1 MAFTRKFLSAM
12 GIEADKVDEIIN
24 AHIEVVDGLKE
35 ERDNFKKDA
44 EKLADVQK
52 QLNKANEKL
61 AKNGEGETVSKED
74 YDKLKGGSAIKK
86 TIDFLSKHIA
96 KASAEAGID
105 TLQEGVDITAKN
117 TRTEKEN
124 AFREL
129 LKSVG
134 VSEKRFNAISKVSD
148 IDGLELDKDGKIKNA
163 EKHTETIK
171 SEWADFIETTT
182 TRGADTANPPD
193 NNGKGV
199 KTKEEIY
206 KMENGRYVLSASE
219 RQAELAKLYQ
229 SEKGD

>member
-1 MAFTRKFLSAM
+1 MAEFDRKALRKIFEDA
-12 GIEADKVDEIIN
+12 E
-24 AHIEVVDGLKE
+24 IEVPKDVLGQICNLHTTSNEDLTETVKTLKADLE
-35 ERDNFKKDA
+35 KAERERDTYKAKAPKEGEETVLKSEYDELKKKYDDY
-44 EKLADVQK
+44 KADVD
-52 QLNKANEKL
+52 
-61 AKNGEGETVSKED
+61 AKK
-74 YDKLKGGSAIKK
+74 
-86 TIDFLSKHIA
+86 
-96 KASAEAGID
+96 
-105 TLQEGVDITAKN
+105 

-134 VSEKRFNAISKVSD
+134 VSEKRIGAIVKVSD
-148 IDGLELDKDGKIKNA
+148 IDSLELDENGKIKDA
-163 EKHTETIK
+163 DKHTETVK
-171 SEWADFIETTT
+171 TEWADFIETTT
-182 TRGADTANPPD
+182 TKGADTANPPA

>member
-1 MAFTRKFLSAM
+1 MGFTRKFLSAM

-44 EKLADVQK
+44 EKLADVEK
-52 QLNKANEKL
+52 ELTKANDKL

-74 YDKLKGGSAIKK
+74 YDKLKKEY
-86 TIDFLSKHIA
+86 DDY
-96 KASAEAGID
+96 KA
-105 TLQEGVDITAKN
+105 DITAKN

-134 VSEKRFNAISKVSD
+134 VSEKRFNAIIKVSD
-148 IDGLELDKDGKIKNA
+148 IDGLELDKDGKIKDA
-163 EKHTETIK
+163 EKHTENVK

-182 TRGADTANPPD
+182 TKGANTANPPA
-193 NNGKGV
+193 NNGKGTG
-199 KTKEEIY
+199 KTKEEILAI
-206 KMENGRYVLSASE
+206 KDGAVRRQEMLNNPHLFGLEN
-219 RQAELAKLYQ
+219 K
-229 SEKGD
+229 

>member
-44 EKLADVQK
+44 EKLADVEK
-52 QLNKANEKL
+52 ELNKAKEKI
-61 AKNGEGETVSKED
+61 AKNGDGETVAKED
-74 YDKLKGGSAIKK
+74 YDKLKKEY
-86 TIDFLSKHIA
+86 DDY
-96 KASAEAGID
+96 KA
-105 TLQEGVDITAKN
+105 DITAKN

-134 VSEKRFNAISKVSD
+134 VSEKRFNAIIKVSD
-148 IDGLELDKDGKIKNA
+148 IDGLELDKDGKIKDA
-163 EKHTETIK
+163 EKHTENVK

-182 TRGADTANPPD
+182 TKGAKTANPPA
-193 NNGKGV
+193 NNGKGTG
-199 KTKEEIY
+199 KTKEEIMAI
-206 KMENGRYVLSASE
+206 KDGAMR
-219 RQAELAKLYQ
+219 RQAMVDNPHLFGLE
-229 SEKGD
+229 

>member
-44 EKLADVQK
+44 EKLADVEK
-52 QLNKANEKL
+52 ELTKAKEKI
-61 AKNGEGETVSKED
+61 AKNGDGETVSKED
-74 YDKLKGGSAIKK
+74 YDNLKKEY
-86 TIDFLSKHIA
+86 DDY
-96 KASAEAGID
+96 KA
-105 TLQEGVDITAKN
+105 DITAKN

-134 VSEKRFNAISKVSD
+134 VSEKRFNAIIKVSD
-148 IDGLELDKDGKIKNA
+148 IDGLELDKDGKIKDA
-163 EKHTETIK
+163 EKHTENVK

-182 TRGADTANPPD
+182 TKGANTANPPA
-193 NNGKGV
+193 NNGKGTG
-199 KTKEEIY
+199 KTKEEILAI
-206 KMENGRYVLSASE
+206 KDGAVRRQEMLNNPHLFGLEN
-219 RQAELAKLYQ
+219 K
-229 SEKGD
+229 

>member
-44 EKLADVQK
+44 EKLPDIQK
-52 QLNKANEKL
+52 QLDKANEKL

-74 YDKLKGGSAIKK
+74 YDKLKKEY
-86 TIDFLSKHIA
+86 DDY
-96 KASAEAGID
+96 KA
-105 TLQEGVDITAKN
+105 DITAKN

-134 VSEKRFNAISKVSD
+134 VSEKRFNAIIKVSD
-148 IDGLELDKDGKIKNA
+148 IDGLELDKDGKIKDA
-163 EKHTETIK
+163 EKHTENVK

-182 TRGADTANPPD
+182 TKGANTANPPA
-193 NNGKGV
+193 NNGKGTG
-199 KTKEEIY
+199 KTKEEILAI
-206 KMENGRYVLSASE
+206 KDGAVRRQEMLNNPHLFGLEN
-219 RQAELAKLYQ
+219 K
-229 SEKGD
+229 

>member
-44 EKLADVQK
+44 EKLADVEK
-52 QLNKANEKL
+52 ELTKAKEKL

-74 YDKLKGGSAIKK
+74 YDNLKKEY
-86 TIDFLSKHIA
+86 DDY
-96 KASAEAGID
+96 KA
-105 TLQEGVDITAKN
+105 DITAKN

-134 VSEKRFNAISKVSD
+134 VSEKRFNAIIKVSD
-148 IDGLELDKDGKIKNA
+148 IDSLELDKDGKIKDA
-163 EKHTETIK
+163 EKHTENVK

-182 TRGADTANPPD
+182 TKGANTANPPA
-193 NNGKGV
+193 NNGKGTG
-199 KTKEEIY
+199 KTKEEILAI
-206 KMENGRYVLSASE
+206 KDGAVRRQEMLNNPHLFGLEN
-219 RQAELAKLYQ
+219 K
-229 SEKGD
+229 

>member
-44 EKLADVQK
+44 EKLADVEK
-52 QLNKANEKL
+52 ELTKAKEKL
-61 AKNGEGETVSKED
+61 AKNGEGETVAKED
-74 YDKLKGGSAIKK
+74 YDKLKKEY
-86 TIDFLSKHIA
+86 DDY
-96 KASAEAGID
+96 KA
-105 TLQEGVDITAKN
+105 DITAKN

-134 VSEKRFNAISKVSD
+134 VSEKRFNAIIKVSD
-148 IDGLELDKDGKIKNA
+148 IDSLELDKDGKIKDA
-163 EKHTETIK
+163 EKHTENVK

-182 TRGADTANPPD
+182 TKGANTANPPA
-193 NNGKGV
+193 NNGKGTG
-199 KTKEEIY
+199 KTKEEILAI
-206 KMENGRYVLSASE
+206 KDGAVRRQEMLNNPHLFGLEN
-219 RQAELAKLYQ
+219 K
-229 SEKGD
+229 

>member
-1 MAFTRKFLSAM
+1 MAFTRRFLSAL
-12 GIEADKVDEIIN
+12 GIEAEKIDEIIN

-44 EKLADVQK
+44 EKLADVEK
-52 QLNKANEKL
+52 ELTKAKEKL

-74 YDKLKGGSAIKK
+74 YDKLKNEY
-86 TIDFLSKHIA
+86 DDY
-96 KASAEAGID
+96 KA
-105 TLQEGVDITAKN
+105 DITAKT

-134 VSEKRFNAISKVSD
+134 VSEKRFNAIIKVSD
-148 IDGLELDKDGKIKNA
+148 IDGLELDKDGKIKDA
-163 EKHTETIK
+163 EKHTESVK

-182 TRGADTANPPD
+182 TKGANTANPPA
-193 NNGKGV
+193 NNGKGA